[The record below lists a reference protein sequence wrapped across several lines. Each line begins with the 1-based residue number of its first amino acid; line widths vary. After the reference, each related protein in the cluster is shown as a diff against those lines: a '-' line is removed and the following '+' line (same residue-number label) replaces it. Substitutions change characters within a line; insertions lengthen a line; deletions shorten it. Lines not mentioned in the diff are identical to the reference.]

1 MREVIIS
8 IMVYILGRIIEGV
21 LKKKRKQKYVQ
32 IQKKYIEETQ
42 KELQGEVKKEL
53 QENFE
58 EENLLITID
67 NIPPDTTDVNLPVEM
82 PSEEEIILITQKKSW
97 EEEVLRY
104 LQ

>member
-8 IMVYILGRIIEGV
+8 IMVYILGSIIEGV
-21 LKKKRKQKYVQ
+21 LKKKRKQKEETQ
-32 IQKKYIEETQ
+32 EETQ